1 MFIKGESAMRTNKK
15 NWLAFLLVCLPTL
28 FGPAAR
34 AGDLCGTTIVEDLKL
49 DQDLTCA
56 GNGLIVGADGIKIKL
71 DGTRLP
77 ETASA
82 SFCSDFHRGSHG
94 STQWRAFATYSTV
107 PRRSTAT
114 GSHPMRWRFAWAS
127 QQTG

>member
-1 MFIKGESAMRTNKK
+1 MRSNKCGS
-15 NWLAFLLVCLPTL
+15 LAFLLVCLPAIL
-28 FGPAAR
+28 GPGAA
-34 AGDLCGTTIVEDLKL
+34 ADDLCGATIVANLKL

-82 SFCSDFHRGSHG
+82 SFCSVA
-94 STQWRAFATYSTV
+94 STPS
-107 PRRSTAT
+107 
-114 GSHPMRWRFAWAS
+114 
-127 QQTG
+127 